1 RRLACTAVAPA
12 APAALAP
19 LPPDGTYLI
28 TGGAGG
34 LGSALARDLAERGT
48 PTLVLTG
55 RTTTPPHALLT
66 DLHALGADARYQ
78 AADITDAA
86 AVDALVAG
94 LPSLDAVFH
103 AAGTGRPGSLRGKP
117 DDEIEAVLAAKV
129 RGTALLAGALRRHG
143 REGAVCVVL
152 SSVSAVLPGLAGAL
166 GDYAAANSF
175 LDAFAGA
182 ERAAGR
188 PWQSIALG
196 PVADTG
202 L

>member
-1 RRLACTAVAPA
+1 APA
-12 APAALAP
+12 APAP

-34 LGSALARDLAERGT
+34 LGSALGRDLAERGT

-55 RTTTPPHALLT
+55 RTTTPPHALLS

-103 AAGTGRPGSLRGKP
+103 AAGTARPGSLRGKP

-188 PWQSIALG
+188 PWQS
-196 PVADTG
+196 
-202 L
+202 